1 MKYLKLFVVVVF
13 VVSTLV
19 ADGITM
25 DDFKDPKPNL
35 EDINRSNEI
44 YAKCLEDCAAANT
57 SHILMVIVKQ
67 KMLFPR
73 ADYSCLVGPIEKLI
87 QSADNRYLQAFATI
101 TYQFLTNQKY
111 TKITADQLYS
121 QDVAGFFEFADSRN
135 TEIFVKNN
143 Q

>member
-1 MKYLKLFVVVVF
+1 MRYLKVFVVVIF
-13 VVSTLV
+13 VVSTLA

-25 DDFKDPKPNL
+25 EDFKDPKPKL
-35 EDINRSNEI
+35 EDINHSNEI
-44 YAKCLEDCAAANT
+44 YSKCLEDCAAANT

-67 KMLFPR
+67 KLLFPE
-73 ADYSCLVGPIEKLI
+73 ADYSCLVGPIKKLI
-87 QSADNRYLQAFATI
+87 QSADDRNVQAFATI

-111 TKITADQLYS
+111 TKLTADQLYS

-135 TEIFVKNN
+135 TAIFVKNN